1 MLRLIAFLVV
11 AAVLAVIGVW
21 LANHPGSVVID
32 WQGQQL
38 QTSVGILLLAV
49 GAVAVAFVILF
60 EIIRGLRAIPA
71 RWGERRRHRR
81 ELQGYEALTTGM
93 IAAAAGNLS
102 AAQALRREA
111 ERLMPERAP
120 VLLLAAQTAQLEG
133 KEDVAHLKFRQML
146 RSRETELLGLRG
158 LLAQTMKAGDRAE
171 ALSLARRAY
180 QRSPSTPWVLTT
192 LFDLLA
198 HEGRW
203 EEALNLT
210 AEMLSQRVL
219 SQDEARRHRVVLH
232 HMVART
238 FRDDNRPQE
247 ALAQARRGVKLDPG
261 FAPGAVLAGELA
273 QAQGR
278 RRQARRVLEDA
289 WRAAPHPDIARA
301 YARLVDGE
309 TAQQRLTRVENRLGS
324 LRPDHP
330 ELRVALGELA
340 IAAQNWDKAR
350 TELQRAL
357 ALEPTERVYRLLAEA
372 ERGAGNPARAQ
383 EWLAQ
388 AVDAQPDRAWV
399 CEDTGEA
406 LPEWRPFG
414 ASGRFDVV
422 HWTTPPRIATL
433 AGREHGAFLVAE
445 GPPSPP
451 ATEPAA
457 DVAAPP
463 GLGGVDVQA
472 KPAEAEAAKP
482 ATGESETPPRSA
494 AA

>member
-1 MLRLIAFLVV
+1 
-11 AAVLAVIGVW
+11 
-21 LANHPGSVVID
+21 
-32 WQGQQL
+32 
-38 QTSVGILLLAV
+38 
-49 GAVAVAFVILF
+49 
-60 EIIRGLRAIPA
+60 
-71 RWGERRRHRR
+71 
-81 ELQGYEALTTGM
+81 
-93 IAAAAGNLS
+93 
-102 AAQALRREA
+102 
-111 ERLMPERAP
+111 
-120 VLLLAAQTAQLEG
+120 
-133 KEDVAHLKFRQML
+133 
-146 RSRETELLGLRG
+146 
-158 LLAQTMKAGDRAE
+158 
-171 ALSLARRAY
+171 
-180 QRSPSTPWVLTT
+180 
-192 LFDLLA
+192 
-198 HEGRW
+198 
-203 EEALNLT
+203 
-210 AEMLSQRVL
+210 
-219 SQDEARRHRVVLH
+219 
-232 HMVART
+232 
-238 FRDDNRPQE
+238 
-247 ALAQARRGVKLDPG
+247 
-261 FAPGAVLAGELA
+261 
-273 QAQGR
+273 
-278 RRQARRVLEDA
+278 VLEDA

-309 TAQQRLTRVENRLGS
+309 TAQQRLTRVETRLGS

-357 ALEPTERVYRLLAEA
+357 ALEPTERVYRLLAEV

-422 HWTTPPRIATL
+422 RWGTPPRVATL

-451 ATEPAA
+451 PATEPAVDA
-457 DVAAPP
+457 AAPP

-472 KPAEAEAAKP
+472 KPAEAEGAKP
-482 ATGESETPPRSA
+482 TAGDRETAPQSA